1 VSLAVAIP
9 LGVASAAVYG
19 TSIVVQHR
27 ASHTGGDEDARHLMS
42 LLRNPTWLVAIAGDF
57 VGFLLNIAA
66 LSTGPVVVIQPL
78 VVLMLPIALVV
89 GWRLGGPRPRTGEW
103 LGSAGIILG
112 LASFL
117 ALVGK
122 PGEGHTPQARYI
134 ALTIAIVLLVG
145 ALISVSVLKRGATLR
160 GSVYGAAAGIYFG
173 TLGVM
178 VDGASNVVA
187 KHGVGALFTTW
198 RGLDP
203 LLGIIV
209 LGTGGIILTQVSFQI
224 GHLAATLPANLAADP
239 VTAVLIGALLLHE
252 HIPLGP
258 GYLCGYIA
266 CLALVIA
273 GTMRLARR
281 ADKAA
286 RAMAAAEAAARMSG

>member
-1 VSLAVAIP
+1 
-9 LGVASAAVYG
+9 
-19 TSIVVQHR
+19 
-27 ASHTGGDEDARHLMS
+27 MS

>member
-1 VSLAVAIP
+1 MSLAVAIP

-27 ASHTGGDEDARHLMS
+27 ASHTGGDEDARHLMR
-42 LLRNPTWLVAIAGDF
+42 LLRNPIWLVAIAGDF

-78 VVLMLPIALVV
+78 VVLMLPVALVV
-89 GWRLGGPRPRTGEW
+89 GWRLGGPRPRTAEW
-103 LGSAGIILG
+103 LGSAAIIIG

-117 ALVGK
+117 ALVGQ
-122 PGEGHTPQARYI
+122 PGEGHTPKARYVAMAI
-134 ALTIAIVLLVG
+134 VIVLLVG
-145 ALISVSVLKRGATLR
+145 LVMSVSVIKRGATIR
-160 GSVYGAAAGIYFG
+160 GAVYGVAAGIYFG

-178 VDGASNVVA
+178 VDGASNVVISQ
-187 KHGVGALFTTW
+187 GVSALFTSW
-198 RGLDP
+198 RGLVP
-203 LLGIIV
+203 LIGIV
-209 LGTGGIILTQVSFQI
+209 ALGTGGIILTQVSFQI

-252 HIPLGP
+252 HIPLAP

-273 GTMRLARR
+273 GTIRLARR
-281 ADKAA
+281 ADSPTPAVDA
-286 RAMAAAEAAARMSG
+286 TARMSR